1 MISTRSAIGCRRT
14 GARNYGYEFGQFNR
28 VNSTDTAGYVYDEN
42 GNIRMKAEGKE
53 LWRYQWDF
61 DNRLVSASTRKQTV
75 RYKYDALGRRIQRFI
90 VGGKENTKF
99 IHDGADVIADDNSG
113 TLTKYINGPG
123 VDNKLR
129 MQTGSD
135 VRYFIADHLG
145 STNALTDA
153 SGNVTSSATYD
164 SFGNATGNLA
174 TRYKFTGR
182 EYDDFAGLH
191 YYRARWYD
199 GNLGRFISE
208 DPIGFAGGDVNLY
221 GYVGNGP
228 LTSTDPSGLI
238 DPSVYQDPSIY
249 GGGTNRSNLT
259 PSQFADWSDER
270 IEYASAYYQTD
281 PHAVNTNTAIIFV
294 ANLAHGAANL
304 FRVGDGLA
312 QAYYCED
319 TWQGRAAY
327 ILMDVERASGIAGI
341 VLGGTVRGG
350 FSSAPSAFL
359 TKPIPG
365 TSGGFSRHPLT
376 LQDEMALEAA
386 KTQCWP
392 EDHQELGDWRY
403 RGLEKW
409 EYKVK
414 SASGNDSVVHYVR
427 NPRTGQLMDFKF
439 KKHSNGYVPKK

>member
-1 MISTRSAIGCRRT
+1 MTNIVSPADSTTIGFTYDNANRPETRTFPNGVTTTYTFDNMSRLKRLKDTSQTATLFDRQYEYDNASRIGQITEPGKVRNFSYDFVNRLTGMTSPTEPAESYNFDPVGNRLSSHRSA
-14 GARNYGYEFGQFNR
+14 NYGYEFGQFNR
-28 VNSTDTAGYVYDEN
+28 VNSTDTAGYVYDAN

-99 IHDGADVIADDNSG
+99 IYDGADVIADDNSG
-113 TLTKYINGPG
+113 TLTKYLNGPG
-123 VDNKLR
+123 IDDKLR

-145 STNALTDA
+145 STNALTDS

-182 EYDDFAGLH
+182 EYDDFTGLH

-228 LTSTDPSGLI
+228 VNSTDP
-238 DPSVYQDPSIY
+238 
-249 GGGTNRSNLT
+249 
-259 PSQFADWSDER
+259 
-270 IEYASAYYQTD
+270 
-281 PHAVNTNTAIIFV
+281 
-294 ANLAHGAANL
+294 LA
-304 FRVGDGLA
+304 
-312 QAYYCED
+312 
-319 TWQGRAAY
+319 
-327 ILMDVERASGIAGI
+327 
-341 VLGGTVRGG
+341 
-350 FSSAPSAFL
+350 
-359 TKPIPG
+359 
-365 TSGGFSRHPLT
+365 
-376 LQDEMALEAA
+376 
-386 KTQCWP
+386 
-392 EDHQELGDWRY
+392 
-403 RGLEKW
+403 
-409 EYKVK
+409 
-414 SASGNDSVVHYVR
+414 
-427 NPRTGQLMDFKF
+427 
-439 KKHSNGYVPKK
+439 